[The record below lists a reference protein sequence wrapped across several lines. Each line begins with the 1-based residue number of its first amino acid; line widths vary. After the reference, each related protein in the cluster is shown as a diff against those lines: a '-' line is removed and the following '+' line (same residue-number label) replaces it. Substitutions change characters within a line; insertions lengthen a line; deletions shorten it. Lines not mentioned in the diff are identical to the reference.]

1 MSTIVTRSGKGAA
14 LTHGE
19 VDANFTNLNA
29 DKAATVDVILATQK
43 GAASGVCP
51 LDATSKVASTYL
63 PSYVDDVLEY
73 ANLAALPVTG
83 ETGKIYVALDTNKT
97 YRWSGSAYI
106 YITSGAVDS
115 VAGRTGAV
123 VLTSTD
129 VGLANANNTSDA
141 NKPVS
146 TATQT
151 ALDLKSPLASPTFTG
166 TTTATNL
173 AYTDTLT
180 GGTGVVAIGTNQIY
194 KDASG
199 NVGIGT
205 SSPACKLHVYGGA
218 GTAIAIQ
225 SSVGSQ
231 WRIGDAIGAANGT
244 LVTYDYTNS
253 QHVWDYASGAAGY
266 HTLYTA
272 GLARMQID
280 SSGNVGIGTSS
291 PNASAILDAQSTT
304 KGVRFPNM
312 TTTQKT
318 AVATPA
324 AGLVVFDTTLA
335 KLCVYSGAAWQTIT
349 SV

>member
-1 MSTIVTRSGKGAA
+1 MAITPLPDVPLRSDAPATFVTKADAFLGALNLFA
-14 LTHGE
+14 TE
-19 VDANFTNLNA
+19 VDAVGVALTLGATNSTSTTSLLIGLGS
-29 DKAATVDVILATQK
+29 KSLTVQTGKSYVVGMTVKI
-43 GAASGVCP
+43 
-51 LDATSKVASTYL
+51 ASTATGVDWML
-63 PSYVDDVLEY
+63 GDITSYTTGTG
-73 ANLAALPVTG
+73 ALVVTVVG
-83 ETGKIYVALDTNKT
+83 ISGSGTFAVWSISQSATGGAKLGINSDITSLTALDTSILNIG
-97 YRWSGSAYI
+97 SG
-106 YITSGAVDS
+106 
-115 VAGRTGAV
+115 
-123 VLTSTD
+123 
-129 VGLANANNTSDA
+129 
-141 NKPVS
+141 
-146 TATQT
+146 
-151 ALDLKSPLASPTFTG
+151 
-166 TTTATNL
+166 
-173 AYTDTLT
+173 
-180 GGTGVVAIGTNQIY
+180 QIY

-205 SSPACKLHVYGGA
+205 SPSSKLHVYGGA

-225 SSVGSQ
+225 SSAGNQ

-253 QHVWDYASGAAGY
+253 QHVWDYKSGAAGY

-280 SSGNVGIGTSS
+280 SSGNVGIGTSGPS
-291 PNASAILDAQSTT
+291 ASAILDAQSTT